1 MVSNILRSTFW
12 ALKMIIYNWYK
23 GFFSI
28 HTVSIFYNFF
38 NLIEFVLWEYE
49 TETVALG
56 LLTTSFKIKKSEF
69 GVTMHIDV

>member
-1 MVSNILRSTFW
+1 
-12 ALKMIIYNWYK
+12 MIIYNWYK